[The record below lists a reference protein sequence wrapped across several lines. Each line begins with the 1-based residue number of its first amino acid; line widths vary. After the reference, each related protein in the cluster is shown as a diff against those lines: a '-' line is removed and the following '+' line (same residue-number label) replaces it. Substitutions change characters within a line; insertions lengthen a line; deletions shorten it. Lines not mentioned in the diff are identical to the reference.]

1 MLTLDQIAE
10 RIREKKV
17 IYVGEYHDRPGHHS
31 TQLALIRKLFEHD
44 PRLAIGMEMFQRPF
58 QNVVDLYIGQE
69 ITEREFLA
77 RSEYFQRWGFD
88 YHLYKP
94 ILDFAREK
102 RIPVLALNAPGPVVS
117 KIGRQG
123 LEALSPEERAQIAG
137 QLDFSDATYTHRLKR
152 VFEGH
157 GGMAGR
163 RFESFLQA
171 QTAWDETMAQTIAE
185 FGAHHPERP
194 VIVLAGKEHIAYRS
208 GIPSRAF
215 RRHPAPFATILLDA
229 DPEPDIADYIL
240 FPPEEKG
247 TTSPTMMVGLND
259 HDGTVRISH
268 IPEDSVSASAGLRP
282 DDVILSIDGAPVR
295 SGADVRLA
303 LFYHEHGDVV
313 AVTVRRTGLF
323 AHQNELTLRV
333 TLR

>member
-10 RIREKKV
+10 RIRETKV

-31 TQLALIRKLFEHD
+31 AQLALIRRLFDHD
-44 PRLAIGMEMFQRPF
+44 PQLAIGMEMFQRPF
-58 QNVVDLYIGQE
+58 QDVVDRYTAGE

-88 YHLYKP
+88 YNLYKP

-102 RIPVLALNAPGPVVS
+102 HIPILALNAPGAIVS

-123 LEALSPEERAQIAG
+123 LEALSPEERAQIAET
-137 QLDFSDATYTHRLKR
+137 LDLSDVAYRDRLKR
-152 VFEGH
+152 IFEGH
-157 GGMAGR
+157 GGMVGR

-171 QTAWDETMAQTIAE
+171 QTAWDETMAETIAK
-185 FGAHHPERP
+185 FSALHPDRR
-194 VIVLAGKEHIAYRS
+194 VVVLAGKEHIAFRS

-229 DPEPDIADYIL
+229 DPEPNISDYIL
-240 FPPEEKG
+240 FPPQEQG
-247 TTSPTMMVGLND
+247 ITSPTMMVGLSD
-259 HDGTVRISH
+259 QEGTVRISH
-268 IPEDSVSASAGLRP
+268 MPSDSVSVAAGLRP
-282 DDVILSIDGAPVR
+282 HDVILSIDGAPVR
-295 SGADVRLA
+295 SAADVRLA
-303 LFYHEHGDVV
+303 LFYHRHGDVV
-313 AVTVRRTGLF
+313 AITVRRTTFF
-323 AHQNELTLRV
+323 AQQKDLTVSV